1 MISQSNFSFLVKK
14 QEIYNKYMIGQI
26 FPYSVLTDTDSICVF
41 FILICRPESNLPD
54 ENEIL
59 HRCNTSHKFWEK
71 KKLRYC
77 SIKIINHPCIV
88 TIAVNPKEY
97 FEKFESE
104 NISKKHKGL
113 RKGAKGIEFENYSKQ
128 IILKEIETF
137 W

>member
-1 MISQSNFSFLVKK
+1 
-14 QEIYNKYMIGQI
+14 MIGQI

-104 NISKKHKGL
+104 NIKK
-113 RKGAKGIEFENYSKQ
+113 RS
-128 IILKEIETF
+128 
-137 W
+137 

>member
-1 MISQSNFSFLVKK
+1 
-14 QEIYNKYMIGQI
+14 MIGHI

-41 FILICRPESNLPD
+41 FIFICRPESNLPD
-54 ENEIL
+54 GKFKDVLFEVIKENEIL
-59 HRCNTSHKFWEK
+59 HRCNASHKFWEK

-77 SIKIINHPCIV
+77 SIKIINHPCVV

-113 RKGAKGIEFENYSKQ
+113 RKGAKGMKFENYSKQ
-128 IILKEIETF
+128 TILKEIETF